1 MILSMDKKE
10 IIRRVA
16 ETIRIER
23 LRKKLS
29 QQDLA
34 EMVGI
39 STKYLNLIENEKSNP
54 TVVIVVQ
61 ICLALDINLDKL
73 LKSE

>member
-1 MILSMDKKE
+1 MDKKE
-10 IIRRVA
+10 IIKRVA
-16 ETIRIER
+16 DTIRIER

-34 EMVGI
+34 EIVGI

-54 TVVIVVQ
+54 TIVIVVQ

>member
-1 MILSMDKKE
+1 MDKKE
-10 IIRRVA
+10 IIKRVA

>member
-1 MILSMDKKE
+1 MDKKE

-29 QQDLA
+29 QQELA

-54 TVVIVVQ
+54 TIVIVVQ

>member
-1 MILSMDKKE
+1 MDKKE

-29 QQDLA
+29 QQELA